1 MAGGVELATAYVTL
15 IPSLGG
21 AKGKIGKEVEPEGE
35 AAGDDFSNGFLRTM
49 ASLGGKIVGALA
61 AIGVGKAVSDLV
73 RASFDEYANY
83 EQLVGG
89 MQTLYGDAAETVMAN
104 AEEAFHTAGLSANE
118 YMETVTSFSASLINS
133 VGGDTERAAALA
145 DQALQD
151 MSDNANRMGTDMESI
166 QNAYRGFARGN
177 FTMLDNLSLG
187 FAGTKE
193 GMEQLL
199 AEAERIQAANGNMVD
214 YSIDSYADMVEAIH
228 VVQDNMGIAG
238 ATAEEAASTISGSI
252 ASTQAAWTNLIT
264 HLADENADIPALL
277 ENVFSSA
284 TNVIRNVGQRI
295 PIVLSQMFQAIPA
308 ALQGMG
314 DLFAPLVPALLEMAP
329 GLLQSFTTMLVQLA
343 NGIPQ
348 ALPSII
354 AGAAQ
359 LFQGLLLALIQV
371 MPQLTTGLMTALSSL
386 VMMLVENAPN
396 FLQGALDMFNTLWQA
411 IITVGPEV
419 LSNLISMIG
428 ELLANVLAA
437 APGMLV
443 NAGQLLGQ
451 LVAAVI
457 NAAPDAITAIADLLQ
472 QVFDQISDF
481 DLLQAGID
489 LMQGLIDGIASMA
502 GQVWD
507 AVCGAVQGAVDGA
520 LQFLGIASPSKVFR
534 QIGEYT
540 MEGFAEGIDDA
551 SAQARMAMLDATS
564 GVVGAA
570 EMTLSSTTQVGAPQA
585 GGVYYYI
592 TFNDATVNDTPAIR
606 REVDDF
612 VLTMLREADQ

>member
-1 MAGGVELATAYVTL
+1 MAVELATAYVSL
-15 IPSLGG
+15 IPSL
-21 AKGKIGKEVEPEGE
+21 E
-35 AAGDDFSNGFLRTM
+35 
-49 ASLGGKIVGALA
+49 
-61 AIGVGKAVSDLV
+61 GVGKETERQLEAGGQQSG
-73 RASFDEYANY
+73 RAFAAGMTATVVAGAASIAAGLATSLSQYANY

-89 MQTLYGDAAETVMAN
+89 METLYGDAASTVMAN
-104 AEEAFHTAGLSANE
+104 AEAAFQTAGLSANE

-145 DQALQD
+145 DQALRD
-151 MSDNANRMGTDMESI
+151 MSDNANKMGTDMEMI

-187 FAGTKE
+187 YAGTKE

-238 ATAEEAASTISGSI
+238 TTAEEAADTISGSI
-252 ASTQAAWTNLIT
+252 ASTQAAWTNLLT

-277 ENVFSSA
+277 GNLFSSA
-284 TNVIRNVGQRI
+284 SNVIRNVGQRI

-308 ALQGMG
+308 ALSSMG
-314 DLFAPLVPALLEMAP
+314 DLFAPLVPALLEIAP
-329 GLLQSFTTMLVQLA
+329 GLLQSFATMLVQLA

-371 MPQLTTGLMTALSSL
+371 MPQLTTGLMTALSNL
-386 VMMLVENAPN
+386 VMMLIANVPN
-396 FLQGALDMFNTLWQA
+396 FLQGALDMFNTLWEA

-419 LSNLISMIG
+419 LSNIISLLG
-428 ELLANVLAA
+428 ELLANVLAE
-437 APGMLV
+437 APSMLV
-443 NAGQLLGQ
+443 NAGQLFGQ
-451 LVAAVI
+451 LIAAVI
-457 NAAPDAITAIADLLQ
+457 NAVPDAVTAIADLLQ
-472 QVFDQISDF
+472 QVFDQVSDF

-507 AVCGAVQGAVDGA
+507 AVCGAVQGAIDGA
-520 LQFLGIASPSKVFR
+520 LSLLGIASPSKVFR

-551 SAQARMAMLDATS
+551 SVQARLAVADATA
-564 GVVGAA
+564 GIADAAVGPITA
-570 EMTLSSTTQVGAPQA
+570 TGLGA
-585 GGVYYYI
+585 GGVVYNIY
-592 TFNDATVNDTPAIR
+592 FNDMMVNDTPAIR

>member
-104 AEEAFHTAGLSANE
+104 AEAAFQTAGISANE

-187 FAGTKE
+187 YAGTKE

-199 AEAERIQAANGNMVD
+199 AKAEELSGVHYDISN
-214 YSIDSYADMVEAIH
+214 YADIVEAIH

-314 DLFAPLVPALLEMAP
+314 DLFAPLVPALLDMAP

-359 LFQGLLLALIQV
+359 LFQGLVLALIQV

-386 VMMLVENAPN
+386 VMMLVENVPN

-451 LVAAVI
+451 LIAAVI
-457 NAAPDAITAIADLLQ
+457 NAVPDAITAIADLLQ

-520 LQFLGIASPSKVFR
+520 LQFLGIASPSKLFH

-551 SAQARMAMLDATS
+551 SAQARLAMTDATAGITAS
-564 GVVGAA
+564 VQTGMVGAA
-570 EMTLSSTTQVGAPQA
+570 A
-585 GGVYYYI
+585 GGVSYYI
-592 TFNDATVNDTPAIR
+592 YFNDTQVNDTPAIR

>member
-1 MAGGVELATAYVTL
+1 MAVELATAYVSL
-15 IPSLGG
+15 IPSLQ
-21 AKGKIGKEVEPEGE
+21 
-35 AAGDDFSNGFLRTM
+35 
-49 ASLGGKIVGALA
+49 
-61 AIGVGKAVSDLV
+61 GVGKETERQLEASGQQSG
-73 RASFDEYANY
+73 RAFSTGMTATVLAGTAAIAAGVAASIDQYANY

-89 MQTLYGDAAETVMAN
+89 MEALYGDAASTVMAN
-104 AEEAFHTAGLSANE
+104 AEAAFQTAGLSANE
-118 YMETVTSFSASLINS
+118 YMETVTSFSASLIKS
-133 VGGDTERAAALA
+133 VGGDTERAAELA
-145 DQALQD
+145 DQALRD
-151 MSDNANRMGTDMESI
+151 MSDNANRMGTDIEMI

-187 FAGTKE
+187 YAGTKE

-199 AEAERIQAANGNMVD
+199 AEAERIQAAQGNMVD

-238 ATAEEAASTISGSI
+238 TTAAEAADTIQGSL
-252 ASTQAAWTNLIT
+252 ASTQAAWTNLLT

-277 ENVFSSA
+277 GNLFSSA

-308 ALQGMG
+308 ALSSMG

-343 NGIPQ
+343 NSIPQ

-359 LFQGLLLALIQV
+359 LFQGLVLALIQV
-371 MPQLTTGLMTALSSL
+371 MPQLTTGLMTALSNL
-386 VMMLVENAPN
+386 VMMLIANVPN

-419 LSNLISMIG
+419 LSNIISLLG
-428 ELLANVLAA
+428 QLLANVAA
-437 APGMLV
+437 QAPGMLV
-443 NAGQLLGQ
+443 SAGQLLGQ
-451 LVAAVI
+451 LAAAII
-457 NAAPDAITAIADLLQ
+457 NAVPDAITAIAGLLQ
-472 QVFDQISDF
+472 QVFDQVSNF

-502 GQVWD
+502 SQVWN
-507 AVCGAVQGAVDGA
+507 AVTGAVQGAIDGA
-520 LQFLGIASPSKVFR
+520 LSLLGIASPSKVFR

-551 SAQARMAMLDATS
+551 SAQARLAVADATAGIADAAVGPVTATGLGTG
-564 GVVGAA
+564 GVV
-570 EMTLSSTTQVGAPQA
+570 
-585 GGVYYYI
+585 YNIY
-592 TFNDATVNDTPAIR
+592 FNDMQVNDTPAIR

>member
-1 MAGGVELATAYVTL
+1 MAVELATAYVSL
-15 IPSLGG
+15 IPSL
-21 AKGKIGKEVEPEGE
+21 E
-35 AAGDDFSNGFLRTM
+35 
-49 ASLGGKIVGALA
+49 
-61 AIGVGKAVSDLV
+61 GVGKETERQLEAGGQQSG
-73 RASFDEYANY
+73 RAFAAGMTATVVAGAASIAAGLATSLSQYANY

-89 MQTLYGDAAETVMAN
+89 METLYGDAASTVMAN
-104 AEEAFHTAGLSANE
+104 AEAAFQTAGMSANE
-118 YMETVTSFSASLINS
+118 YMETVTSFSASLIRS
-133 VGGDTERAAALA
+133 VGGDTEQAAALA
-145 DQALQD
+145 DQALRD
-151 MSDNANRMGTDMESI
+151 MSDNANKMGTDIEMI

-177 FTMLDNLSLG
+177 FSMLDNLSLG
-187 FAGTKE
+187 YAGTKE

-199 AEAERIQAANGNMVD
+199 AEAERIQAAQGNMVD

-228 VVQDNMGIAG
+228 VVQDNMGITG
-238 ATAEEAASTISGSI
+238 TTAAEAADTIQGSL
-252 ASTQAAWTNLIT
+252 ASTQAAWTNLLT

-277 ENVFSSA
+277 GNLFSSA

-295 PIVLSQMFQAIPA
+295 PIIMTQMFQAIPQ
-308 ALQGMG
+308 ALQGIG

-371 MPQLTTGLMTALSSL
+371 MPQLTTGLMTALSNL
-386 VMMLVENAPN
+386 VMMLIANVPN

-419 LSNLISMIG
+419 LSNIISLLG
-428 ELLANVLAA
+428 QLLANVAA
-437 APGMLV
+437 QAPGMLV
-443 NAGQLLGQ
+443 SAGQLLGQ
-451 LVAAVI
+451 LAAAII
-457 NAAPDAITAIADLLQ
+457 NAVPDAITAIAGLLQ
-472 QVFDQISDF
+472 QVFDQVSNF

-502 GQVWD
+502 SQVWN
-507 AVCGAVQGAVDGA
+507 AVTGAVQGAIDGA
-520 LQFLGIASPSKVFR
+520 LSLLGIASPSKVFR

-551 SAQARMAMLDATS
+551 SAQARLAVADATA
-564 GVVGAA
+564 GIADAAVGPVTA
-570 EMTLSSTTQVGAPQA
+570 TGLGA
-585 GGVYYYI
+585 GGVVYNIY
-592 TFNDATVNDTPAIR
+592 FNDMQVNDTPAIR

>member
-21 AKGKIGKEVEPEGE
+21 AKGRIGEQVGPEGE
-35 AAGDDFSNGFLRTM
+35 KAGNDFSNGFLQAM
-49 ASLGGKIVGALA
+49 GSLGGKIVGALA

-83 EQLVGG
+83 EQLIGG
-89 MQTLYGDAAETVMAN
+89 MEMLYGDAASTVMAN
-104 AEEAFHTAGLSANE
+104 AEAAFRTAGLSANE

-133 VGGDTERAAALA
+133 LGGDTERAAALA
-145 DQALQD
+145 DQALRD
-151 MSDNANRMGTDMESI
+151 MSDNANRMGTDMEMI
-166 QNAYRGFARGN
+166 QSAYRGFARGN
-177 FTMLDNLSLG
+177 WTMLDNLSLG
-187 FAGTKE
+187 FSGSRE

-199 AEAERIQAANGNMVD
+199 AKAEELSGVEYD
-214 YSIDSYADMVEAIH
+214 IDSYADIVEAIH
-228 VVQDNMGIAG
+228 VVQTDMGITG
-238 ATAEEAASTISGSI
+238 ATAEEAATTIQGSLN
-252 ASTQAAWTNLIT
+252 ATAAAWTNLLT

-277 ENVFSSA
+277 GNLFSSA
-284 TNVIRNVGQRI
+284 TNVIRNIGQRI
-295 PIVLSQMFQAIPA
+295 PIVLTQMFQAIPS

-314 DLFAPLVPALLEMAP
+314 DLFAPLVPALLEIAP

-371 MPQLTTGLMTALSSL
+371 MPELTNGLMTALSSL
-386 VMMLVENAPN
+386 VTVLIDNVPN

-419 LSNLISMIG
+419 LSNIISLLG
-428 ELLANVLAA
+428 DLLAHVLAE
-437 APGMLV
+437 APSMLA

-451 LVAAVI
+451 IAAAVI
-457 NAAPDAITAIADLLQ
+457 NAVPEAITAMAGLLQ
-472 QVFDQISDF
+472 QVFDEVSNF
-481 DLLQAGID
+481 DLLQAGKD
-489 LMQGLIDGIASMA
+489 LMQGLIDGIGSMA
-502 GQVWD
+502 SQVWN
-507 AVCGAVQGAVDGA
+507 AVTGAVQGAIDGA
-520 LQFLGIASPSKVFR
+520 LSLLGIASPSKVFR

-551 SAQARMAMLDATS
+551 SAQARLAVADATAGITAS
-564 GVVGAA
+564 VQTGMVGAA
-570 EMTLSSTTQVGAPQA
+570 A
-585 GGVYYYI
+585 GGVSYYI
-592 TFNDATVNDTPAIR
+592 YFNDTTVNDTPAIR

>member
-21 AKGKIGKEVEPEGE
+21 AKGKIGKEVGPEGE
-35 AAGDDFSNGFLRTM
+35 AAGDDFSNGFLRAM
-49 ASLGGKIVGALA
+49 GSLAGKIAGALA

-199 AEAERIQAANGNMVD
+199 AKAEELSGVHYDISN
-214 YSIDSYADMVEAIH
+214 YADIVEAIH

-295 PIVLSQMFQAIPA
+295 PIIMTQMFQAIPA

-371 MPQLTTGLMTALSSL
+371 MPQLTTGLMTALSNL
-386 VMMLVENAPN
+386 VMMLIANVPN

-437 APGMLV
+437 APSMLV

-451 LVAAVI
+451 LAAAII
-457 NAAPDAITAIADLLQ
+457 NAVPDAITAIADLLQ
-472 QVFDQISDF
+472 QVVDQVSNF
-481 DLLQAGID
+481 DLFDAGVQLLQGF
-489 LMQGLIDGIASMA
+489 IDGVASMA

-507 AVCGAVQGAVDGA
+507 AAVGAVQGAIDGVMGA
-520 LQFLGIASPSKVFR
+520 LGIASPSKVFK

-540 MEGFAEGIDDA
+540 MEGFSDGIEDA
-551 SAQARMAMLDATS
+551 SEQARMAMLDATS

-592 TFNDATVNDTPAIR
+592 TFNDTQVNDTPAIR

>member
-21 AKGKIGKEVEPEGE
+21 AKGRIGKEVEPEGE
-35 AAGDDFSNGFLRTM
+35 AAGDSFAQRFAAAAVAGLKVAAAAGAAAMVAITK
-49 ASLGGKIVGALA
+49 ASL
-61 AIGVGKAVSDLV
+61 
-73 RASFDEYANY
+73 DEYANY

-89 MQTLYGDAAETVMAN
+89 METLYGDAASTVMAN
-104 AEEAFHTAGLSANE
+104 AEEAFRTAGMSANE

-199 AEAERIQAANGNMVD
+199 AKAEELSGVHYDISN
-214 YSIDSYADMVEAIH
+214 YADIVEAIH

-277 ENVFSSA
+277 ENLFSSA
-284 TNVIRNVGQRI
+284 TNVVRNVGQRI
-295 PIVLSQMFQAIPA
+295 PIIMTQMFQAIPQ

-371 MPQLTTGLMTALSSL
+371 MPQLTTGLMTALSNL
-386 VMMLVENAPN
+386 VMMLIANVPN

-419 LSNLISMIG
+419 LSNIISLLG
-428 ELLANVLAA
+428 QLLANVAA
-437 APGMLV
+437 QAPGMLV
-443 NAGQLLGQ
+443 SAGQLLGQ
-451 LVAAVI
+451 LAAAII
-457 NAAPDAITAIADLLQ
+457 NAVPDAITAIAGLLQ
-472 QVFDQISDF
+472 QVFDQVSNF

-502 GQVWD
+502 SQVWN
-507 AVCGAVQGAVDGA
+507 AVTGAVQGAIDGA
-520 LQFLGIASPSKVFR
+520 LSLLGIASPSKVFR

-551 SAQARMAMLDATS
+551 SAQARLAVADATA
-564 GVVGAA
+564 GIADAAVGPITA
-570 EMTLSSTTQVGAPQA
+570 TGLGA
-585 GGVYYYI
+585 GGVVYNIY
-592 TFNDATVNDTPAIR
+592 FNDMQVNDTPAIR